1 MSYGVGGYVGSGP
14 KKDTNSVFLRTR
26 FGILFGDW
34 MVLKKVKLT
43 MPRKVRYLVGYDKEA
58 NMIYEEKL

>member
-1 MSYGVGGYVGSGP
+1 MVSAP
-14 KKDTNSVFLRTR
+14 KKDTHSVFLRTR